1 MSGRKRTSVAAVSS
15 VPNSRS
21 VKTSPPRLPG
31 CPFLELSPDELG
43 ELMSPTL
50 DSDLSVPSQRTP
62 ASDLGGPDYDDFLA
76 VLGAGR
82 DPRRPG
88 GGKIVG
94 HSLMVDRF
102 DWS

>member
-1 MSGRKRTSVAAVSS
+1 MTGRKRTGRAAVSS
-15 VPNSRS
+15 VPNPRS
-21 VKTSPPRLPG
+21 VQTSPPRLPG

-50 DSDLSVPSQRTP
+50 DLDELGTSQGAPGSR
-62 ASDLGGPDYDDFLA
+62 SSGPDYDAFLS

-82 DPRRPG
+82 DPRRSEA
-88 GGKIVG
+88 GKGVRYR
-94 HSLMVDRF
+94 LMVDRF

>member
-1 MSGRKRTSVAAVSS
+1 MAGRKRTSGTAVSS
-15 VPNSRS
+15 VPNPRS

-50 DSDLSVPSQRTP
+50 DSDLSRPLQGRP
-62 ASDLGGPDYDDFLA
+62 ESDLGGPDYDDFLA

-82 DPRRPG
+82 DPHRPG
-88 GGKIVG
+88 AGKAVRHI
-94 HSLMVDRF
+94 LMVDLF